1 MPGTLFFA
9 GVSLI
14 ACAGALPLSLS
25 SSNSTAAVPTK
36 VDVVHT
42 EITELSLI
50 VPRTAEVN
58 FTTQQAVVHTEIT
71 AASLD
76 VPIKAAMTA
85 HTEMTAVSL
94 DVPMK
99 AVQTAHTEMTA
110 ASLNVPKRAVQTAHT
125 EITAASMDVP
135 MKAVQTARTEITAVS
150 LDVPMKA
157 AKTAQP
163 ELTAATLDI
172 PKRAVPT
179 LHELDG
185 PHIKTSDGPRAAQT
199 PAPVTPRQLET
210 DDDEAVEEEYG
221 PQPTVS
227 PLPKQGWFKL
237 RLGPF

>member
-1 MPGTLFFA
+1 MQGTLFFA

-25 SSNSTAAVPTK
+25 SSNSTTAVPTK
-36 VDVVHT
+36 VDVIHT

-71 AASLD
+71 AASLGI
-76 VPIKAAMTA
+76 PIKAAMTA
-85 HTEMTAVSL
+85 PTEIAAVSL

-110 ASLNVPKRAVQTAHT
+110 ASLDVPKRAVQTAHT
-125 EITAASMDVP
+125 EITAATLDVP
-135 MKAVQTARTEITAVS
+135 KRAVQTAPT
-150 LDVPMKA
+150 
-157 AKTAQP
+157 

-172 PKRAVPT
+172 LKRAVPT
-179 LHELDG
+179 LHALDRPHIETSEISLMG
-185 PHIKTSDGPRAAQT
+185 PHAVETQ
-199 PAPVTPRQLET
+199 APVTPRQLET
-210 DDDEAVEEEYG
+210 DDDEAIEEEYG
-221 PQPTVS
+221 SQPTVS

-237 RLGPF
+237 HLGPF